1 MTACSRV
8 QLAIEVV
15 GQELLAVKQVSE
27 EELIILEL
35 HMGCP
40 NEPGLQQ
47 NILATGFN
55 MHSHC

>member
-35 HMGCP
+35 HMGCQ
-40 NEPGLQQ
+40 NEPGL
-47 NILATGFN
+47 
-55 MHSHC
+55 